1 MKEAYLAD
9 GVVTKGKC
17 LEKTGF
23 SCFDYELKEQGS
35 CDASMAD
42 LPLVT
47 EPRPNPTSL
56 FMICFV
62 GEYRREATETMGAK
76 TPMGWG

>member
-1 MKEAYLAD
+1 M
-9 GVVTKGKC
+9 
-17 LEKTGF
+17 
-23 SCFDYELKEQGS
+23 QGS

-42 LPLVT
+42 LPLVI
-47 EPRPNPTSL
+47 EPRPNPTSV

-62 GEYRREATETMGAK
+62 GEYRKEATETMGAK